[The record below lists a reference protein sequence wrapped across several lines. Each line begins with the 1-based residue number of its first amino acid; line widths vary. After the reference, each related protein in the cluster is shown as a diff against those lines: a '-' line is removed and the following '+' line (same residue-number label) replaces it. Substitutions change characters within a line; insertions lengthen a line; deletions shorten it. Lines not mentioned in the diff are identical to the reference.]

1 MNGLFL
7 SEILS
12 KWDYIN
18 YILYYKVLEQY
29 FSNIENK
36 NKLNDIITK
45 NPNDKTSVGVFPVCK
60 FMTLEKQKK
69 VCREKASKF
78 YRFFH

>member
-1 MNGLFL
+1 MHEF
-7 SEILS
+7 
-12 KWDYIN
+12 
-18 YILYYKVLEQY
+18 
-29 FSNIENK
+29 FSNYCVSNTQYTYIYPDYEQAT

-60 FMTLEKQKK
+60 FMTQEQQKK
-69 VCREKASKF
+69 VCREKAVKY

>member
-1 MNGLFL
+1 MSLNTMQEF
-7 SEILS
+7 
-12 KWDYIN
+12 
-18 YILYYKVLEQY
+18 
-29 FSNIENK
+29 FSNYCVSNSNYTYIYPSYEEAK